1 MSPLCELDGIWWF
14 VIPVSVVVGLWL
26 LAKAR
31 GAKAASSDNTNE
43 LPKNDPLQKTAALVK
58 ELLSIKSAAKP
69 SIYSLAVKVKVAM
82 ITIDKSLATGAR
94 RLGEVPIMNYHR
106 VPSRD
111 VLICLFS
118 RRRVEQVQF

>member
-1 MSPLCELDGIWWF
+1 MIDGIWWL
-14 VIPVSVVVGLWL
+14 VILVSVVVGLWL

-31 GAKAASSDNTNE
+31 GAKAANGDSTNE

-58 ELLSIKSAAKP
+58 KSFPEYQVSRKAKHLLISRQGK
-69 SIYSLAVKVKVAM
+69 KVAM
-82 ITIDKSLATGAR
+82 ITIDKSLAAGAR

-111 VLICLFS
+111 VLTAHLADA
-118 RRRVEQVQF
+118 E